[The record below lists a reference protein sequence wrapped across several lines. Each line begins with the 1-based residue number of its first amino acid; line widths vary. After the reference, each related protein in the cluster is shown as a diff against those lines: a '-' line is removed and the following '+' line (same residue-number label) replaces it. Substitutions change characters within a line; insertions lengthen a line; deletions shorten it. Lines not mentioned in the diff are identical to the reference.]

1 MPLAQH
7 LTRPGAV
14 YYWRR
19 RIPRRLA
26 TCLVRRHLFL
36 SLRTFST
43 DRARSL
49 AAQLDAVLAEIV
61 RQAETTFLSPP
72 QLDAILRQVI
82 AMHSAKL
89 DRVAAAAKAAPF
101 CDVGGEVRT
110 DRRVGWV
117 YRLLDAQGADAFV
130 RPQTEPQFDALFRS
144 ISGTR
149 PNPCRQGYAA
159 VRRSLAGPVA
169 EK

>member
-1 MPLAQH
+1 
-7 LTRPGAV
+7 
-14 YYWRR
+14 
-19 RIPRRLA
+19 
-26 TCLVRRHLFL
+26 
-36 SLRTFST
+36 LRTFSA

-61 RQAETTFLSPP
+61 MQAETTFLSPP
-72 QLDAILRQVI
+72 QLDAILRRVI

-101 CDVGGEVRT
+101 CDVGEEVRM

-130 RPQTEPQFDALFRS
+130 RPADRTAMIAAGLTEQDVSFVYGHLHFLRVQRMVPPPRGRGLSPAYLAASGGGFSARS
-144 ISGTR
+144 ESLCDWPLDISSNSASAR
-149 PNPCRQGYAA
+149 
-159 VRRSLAGPVA
+159 
-169 EK
+169 